1 MRFPLALSCALL
13 LPPASSASAQTAR
26 PPGLNHLY
34 VVLDA
39 ESFAAV
45 RTDRR
50 LAALLG
56 PADGGLP
63 DYAPPPEDTDRLFLR
78 GERTYLETFAPK
90 NRFNEP
96 VGKLGV
102 AIGEDSAAGFEGLAD
117 RWRQSCGATFARS
130 TVEWTRSKPAIPWY
144 RAVQCE
150 ATANEPALSVWAMA
164 FRPEFAR
171 WQTGRTDIHRR
182 NLLAARHGRFDIV
195 ALEIAVAPALY
206 DQLAAQ
212 LIAAGLRGKRD
223 RFVGSGWTVRLHR
236 APTTKLLSIDLTL
249 RHSVRAPFALGAIDL
264 MPIAARR
271 VRLSFQKLSPART
284 KTDRPLK
291 P

>member
-1 MRFPLALSCALL
+1 MRFPIALGAALL
-13 LPPASSASAQTAR
+13 VTSASAQTAR
-26 PPGLNHLY
+26 PPGLNHVY

-39 ESFAAV
+39 QSFAAV

-50 LAALLG
+50 LTALLG

-78 GERTYLETFAPK
+78 GEQTYLELFAPE
-90 NRFNEP
+90 NRFDEP
-96 VGKLGV
+96 LGKLGL
-102 AIGEDSAAGFEGLAD
+102 AIGEDSTAGFEGLAD
-117 RWRQSCGATFARS
+117 RWRRSCGSTFVRS
-130 TVEWTRSKPAIPWY
+130 SVEWTRSEPVIPWY
-144 RAVQCE
+144 RAVQCG

-171 WQTGRTDIHRR
+171 WQTGRTDIHRL

-206 DQLAAQ
+206 ERLATQ
-212 LIAAGLRGKRD
+212 LIAAGLRGKKD
-223 RFVGSGWTVRLHR
+223 RFVGSGWTVRLRR
-236 APTTKLLSIDLTL
+236 APTTKLLSIDLQL
-249 RHSVRAPFALGAIDL
+249 QRPVRAPIALGAIDL
-264 MPIAARR
+264 RPIAARR